1 MINKIGTCIPI
12 YDDTSGFWGEVSP
25 GLLFRWCSWLQTV
38 SKFEDKIKC
47 KVFEKLNHKSKGI
60 VGTHVKK
67 MNITALHLEIQDKSV
82 DADRQS

>member
-1 MINKIGTCIPI
+1 MTTPQA
-12 YDDTSGFWGEVSP
+12 SGARFLQGYYFAVQ
-25 GLLFRWCSWLQTV
+25 CSWLQTV

-47 KVFEKLNHKSKGI
+47 KVFEKLNHKAKGI